1 MDLNAFG
8 TALVSQLT
16 RIADAL
22 EGGAAGSTKE
32 VAGAAVDKNVKA
44 PADKPAR
51 TTTTKS
57 KPETASKPTHSR
69 DEVNAALIKLKDDCG
84 KEHAQGLIKQFGY
97 TKMAEIAEKD
107 FDAMFDAAEA
117 KHAEMVAESDDALD
131 EM

>member
-8 TALVSQLT
+8 TALVLQLT

-44 PADKPAR
+44 PADKPAAR
-51 TTTTKS
+51 TTKP
-57 KPETASKPTHSR
+57 KPETAAKPTHSR